1 MGPPVNRMAALRN
14 PVALWMKPAATHWL
28 PPATLCKP
36 QVFVAAI
43 DAGLEAVSR
52 LLRTVR
58 VAAHCPTPPRS
69 PAPAALVAPGH
80 GVSWLR
86 QRRPIPQV
94 SRPPGSA
101 AAPCRTTGNPSVAAP
116 QSCWFCIPDLCVTIH
131 LQAKWKGRPQRS
143 PWRSAPPFTVPKWRN
158 WQTRMVQVHVLARV
172 WGFESLL
179 RHQKS
184 SDFPIYMVN
193 LSPSKD
199 LLGFHMFGFCLLSR
213 SRCPL

>member
-1 MGPPVNRMAALRN
+1 
-14 PVALWMKPAATHWL
+14 MKPAATHWL

-69 PAPAALVAPGH
+69 PRRLRSLRQATAW
-80 GVSWLR
+80 SWLR

-101 AAPCRTTGNPSVAAP
+101 AAPCRTTGNPWSQPHKAVGSASRIGVL
-116 QSCWFCIPDLCVTIH
+116 QSICKPSGKV
-131 LQAKWKGRPQRS
+131 RPQRS
-143 PWRSAPPFTVPKWRN
+143 PWRSAPAFHRAEVAELADAHGSGPCTRKGVGVRVPSSAPKIKRFSN
-158 WQTRMVQVHVLARV
+158 IY
-172 WGFESLL
+172 G
-179 RHQKS
+179 KS
-184 SDFPIYMVN
+184 K
-193 LSPSKD
+193 PSKD